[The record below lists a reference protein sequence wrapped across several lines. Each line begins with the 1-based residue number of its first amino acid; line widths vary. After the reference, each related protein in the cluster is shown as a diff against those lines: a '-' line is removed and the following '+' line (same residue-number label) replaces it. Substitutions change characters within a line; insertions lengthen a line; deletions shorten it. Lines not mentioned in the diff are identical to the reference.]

1 MLGLTEKLQAMQHCI
16 GNLARLI
23 DNVEAMGANDILML
37 GKKAR
42 KRIED
47 KYTWEY
53 IADLYEKVFRIV
65 EGE

>member
-1 MLGLTEKLQAMQHCI
+1 
-16 GNLARLI
+16 
-23 DNVEAMGANDILML
+23 MGANDILML